1 MGLDAGGDK
10 EKKTILLVE
19 DDEENRRI
27 LTEILTDMG
36 QRVIDKPDVSSALL
50 TVRSA
55 ARIDLVITDYCLPDS
70 NGLDFVGAMREVL
83 PSVPVIMMTAYGNA
97 ENYIKAMSLGVFEY
111 INKPLDIREF
121 ERIIRT
127 ALRST
132 GQSRAVGAVL

>member
-1 MGLDAGGDK
+1 
-10 EKKTILLVE
+10 
-19 DDEENRRI
+19 
-27 LTEILTDMG
+27 
-36 QRVIDKPDVSSALL
+36 
-50 TVRSA
+50 
-55 ARIDLVITDYCLPDS
+55 
-70 NGLDFVGAMREVL
+70 MREVL